1 MWLSKKTY
9 HIGSGCSQT
18 VVRIF
23 NFPLLIGKSKTQFYI
38 TSGKSGVGF
47 KITTKPLFSVRQ
59 GYKKNIKL
67 GKYYIVKL

>member
-18 VVRIF
+18 VIKIF
-23 NFPLLIGKSKTQFYI
+23 NQSVLFS
-38 TSGKSGVGF
+38 TSPSGWFIRFGNPGF
-47 KITTKPLFSVRQ
+47 GVNVTTKPLFSVRN
-59 GYKKNIKL
+59 GYKKSIKI

>member
-18 VVRIF
+18 VIKIF
-23 NFPLLIGKSKTQFYI
+23 NFPFLIGTSKSQFYFV
-38 TSGKSGVGF
+38 SGKSGFGF
-47 KITTKPLFSVRQ
+47 KITTKPLFSDRQ
-59 GYKKNIKL
+59 RYRKSIKL